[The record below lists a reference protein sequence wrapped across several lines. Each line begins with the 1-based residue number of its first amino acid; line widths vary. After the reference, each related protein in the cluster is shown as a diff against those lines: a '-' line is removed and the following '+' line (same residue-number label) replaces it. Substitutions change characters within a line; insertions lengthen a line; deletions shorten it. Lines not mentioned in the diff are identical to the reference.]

1 MPANQ
6 VLNPRQSRTI
16 ETPVREIAVPVG
28 KVIVTGDISKGD
40 SESIIGIEA
49 GESHVFDPP
58 VAGLTVFAPE
68 GGARLSVYYH
78 DEEGAPSAAPP
89 AASRKRV
96 RRNRPKAAAKRA
108 KPQSKSKSPKPS
120 AAKTSKKA
128 SRAKTTSRKR

>member
-1 MPANQ
+1 

-40 SESIIGIEA
+40 PESIIGIEA

-89 AASRKRV
+89 KAASPKRA
-96 RRNRPKAAAKRA
+96 RRSRPKAAAKRA
-108 KPQSKSKSPKPS
+108 KPESKSKSSKPS